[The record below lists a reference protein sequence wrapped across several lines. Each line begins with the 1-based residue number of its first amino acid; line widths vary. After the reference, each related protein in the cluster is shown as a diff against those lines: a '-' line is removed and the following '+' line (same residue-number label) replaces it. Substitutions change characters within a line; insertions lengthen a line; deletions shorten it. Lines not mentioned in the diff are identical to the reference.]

1 MSDETSY
8 AAFAGE
14 RLIAS
19 GSLRD
24 TLTASKAFLDNTTDA
39 DPGLL
44 IFEDQTGRQVD
55 FSFHGTLIEVLER
68 AFPAPERVGP
78 GRPKLGVVSREV
90 SLLPRHWA
98 WLEGQPQGISATLR
112 RLVDEA
118 KKRDPG
124 EQRARRAR
132 EAISKLMT
140 ALVGNAE
147 HYEEASR
154 ALFAKDNQRFTQL
167 TRAWPKDVRR
177 YLLRLLEET
186 SAQEDPKS

>member
-1 MSDETSY
+1 
-8 AAFAGE
+8 
-14 RLIAS
+14 L
-19 GSLRD
+19 
-24 TLTASKAFLDNTTDA
+24 
-39 DPGLL
+39 
-44 IFEDQTGRQVD
+44 
-55 FSFHGTLIEVLER
+55 
-68 AFPAPERVGP
+68 
-78 GRPKLGVVSREV
+78 
-90 SLLPRHWA
+90 A

-167 TRAWPKDVRR
+167 ARAWPKDVRR

-186 SAQEDPKS
+186 SAQEEPKS

>member
-1 MSDETSY
+1 MSDENSY

-24 TLTASKAFLDNTTDA
+24 TLTATKAFVDDRADA
-39 DPGLL
+39 GVL

-55 FSFHGTLIEVLER
+55 FNFHGTLAEVLER
-68 AFPAPERVGP
+68 ALPTPERVGP

-90 SLLPRHWA
+90 SLLPRHWE
-98 WLEGQPQGISATLR
+98 WLEGQPQGISAALR

-140 ALVGNAE
+140 ALAGNAE

-154 ALFAKDNQRFTQL
+154 ALFAKDNQRFAQL
-167 TRAWPKDVRR
+167 IRSWPKDIRR
-177 YLLRLLEET
+177 HLLRLLEEAT
-186 SAQEDPKS
+186 AQQEAKS

>member
-1 MSDETSY
+1 MDDEKSY
-8 AAFAGE
+8 VAFAGD

-24 TLTASKAFLDNTTDA
+24 TLTATKAFVDGSA
-39 DPGLL
+39 DPRLL
-44 IFEDQTGRQVD
+44 IFEDQTGRQLD
-55 FSFHGTLIEVLER
+55 FNFHGTLTEVLER
-68 AFPAPERVGP
+68 ALPAPERVGP
-78 GRPKLGVVSREV
+78 GRPKLGVVSREI

-98 WLEGQPQGISATLR
+98 WLEEQPHGISAALR

-118 KKRDPG
+118 KKRDPE

-140 ALVGNAE
+140 ALAGNAE

-154 ALFAKDNQRFTQL
+154 ALFANDHARFSQL
-167 TRAWPKDVRR
+167 IRTWPKDVRR
-177 YLLRLLEET
+177 HLLHLLEASRGRE
-186 SAQEDPKS
+186 AGEVK